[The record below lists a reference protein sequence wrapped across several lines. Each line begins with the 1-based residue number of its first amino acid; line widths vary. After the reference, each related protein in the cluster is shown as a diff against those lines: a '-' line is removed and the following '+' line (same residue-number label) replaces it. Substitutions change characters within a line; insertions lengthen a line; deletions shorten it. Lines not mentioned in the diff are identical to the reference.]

1 MGKHAFTKSF
11 LQRERM
17 QKYGN
22 DACLEC
28 SEFPNS
34 FPSEKQGVEPTTK
47 QVYFLYEDVREGR
60 EKPRRGFAGRRWRV
74 WSMSSKAVGVC

>member
-34 FPSEKQGVEPTTK
+34 FPSEKQEGVESTTK
-47 QVYFLYEDVREGR
+47 QVYFLYEDVQEASEKYREEVLR
-60 EKPRRGFAGRRWRV
+60 DVASAF
-74 WSMSSKAVGVC
+74 GV